1 LQGRNQSVVLSRL
14 VVLVSCDS
22 QKTTT
27 MTSMVR
33 YLLKIKWWFLH
44 LGNNSELSNWA
55 SGLLN
60 EREIMPDTGNLAK
73 HLELV

>member
-1 LQGRNQSVVLSRL
+1 
-14 VVLVSCDS
+14 
-22 QKTTT
+22 

-73 HLELV
+73 YLGLMRSEIIKKNLLWPLM